1 MGLIHIWE
9 NYGHLATL
17 GQLVTLLV
25 YAFAWIALYWTSTL
39 YHAAQDLTRK
49 ARLRVLDHCAIFVVI
64 AASYGPYVIHAIST
78 QRGYFLW
85 LMSWLIA
92 VAGCIFKFRSEYRYH
107 VHSTWAYLVQGWMV
121 TLTLPTLIANLSL
134 ASFIWL
140 CIGGAFLTGGTYFY
154 VRDDVKYNH
163 GAWHLCVLLGS
174 FCFYRSILYL
184 LTA

>member
-1 MGLIHIWE
+1 MGFIHIWE

-17 GQLVTLLV
+17 GQLATLLI
-25 YAFAWIALYWTSTL
+25 YAVAWVALYCTSTL
-39 YHAAQDLTRK
+39 YHAAQDLGRK
-49 ARLRVLDHCAIFVVI
+49 AYLRILDHCAIFVVI

-85 LMSWLIA
+85 VMSWVIA
-92 VAGCIFKFRSEYRYH
+92 IAGCIFKFRSEYRYH

-121 TLTLPTLIANLSL
+121 TLTLPTLIANMSSV
-134 ASFIWL
+134 AFAWL
-140 CIGGAFLTGGTYFY
+140 CTGGVFLTGGTYFY

-174 FCFYRSILYL
+174 FCFYKSILEL
-184 LTA
+184 L